1 MLCSD
6 DQYLAILIREAKS
19 WSPGRTYFLKLKLE
33 EIKEGKK
40 RKQWF
45 LVMLQQPLK
54 CLNKT
59 LSFNLHRLYM
69 NETHLFIQRC

>member
-40 RKQWF
+40 KKAMVF
-45 LVMLQQPLK
+45 SDASAA
-54 CLNKT
+54 T
-59 LSFNLHRLYM
+59 
-69 NETHLFIQRC
+69 